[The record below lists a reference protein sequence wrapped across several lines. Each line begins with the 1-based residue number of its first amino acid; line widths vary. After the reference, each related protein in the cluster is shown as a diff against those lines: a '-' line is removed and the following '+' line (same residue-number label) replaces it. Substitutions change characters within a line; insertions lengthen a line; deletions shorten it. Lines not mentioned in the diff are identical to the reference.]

1 MKDRT
6 VPGVGHD
13 STQSTSECQSLRPIC
28 ILGSHGGASFS
39 RIRATIPF
47 PNPPK
52 GGVMA
57 NTSSPAAR
65 RRFLRFL
72 AGSPVVASL
81 GGVAAFMRQEGFA
94 QDMREIRESSF
105 ASAVRDRMSYIESP
119 AEALTVFDFEETA
132 RRRVQPG
139 HWAYMAS
146 GTDDDATLYANRQAF
161 RQVQLRPRRLR
172 DATKVDMRV
181 DLFGTTYASPIFTCP
196 TGGQGSMHADA
207 ELGVAR
213 AARARGTLQFL
224 STGTGT

>member
-1 MKDRT
+1 M
-6 VPGVGHD
+6 
-13 STQSTSECQSLRPIC
+13 
-28 ILGSHGGASFS
+28 
-39 RIRATIPF
+39 RATISF
-47 PNPPK
+47 PSPPK

-57 NTSSPAAR
+57 NTASPVAR

-72 AGSPVVASL
+72 AGSPFVASL
-81 GGVAAFMRQEGFA
+81 GGVAAFMRHEGFA
-94 QDMREIRESSF
+94 QDMREIRF
-105 ASAVRDRMSYIESP
+105 ASVVRDRMSYVESP

-132 RRRVQPG
+132 RRKVQQG

-146 GTDDDATLYANRQAF
+146 GTDDDATLYANREAF

-196 TGGQGSMHADA
+196 TGGQGSMHSDA

-213 AARARGTLQFL
+213 AAQARGTL
-224 STGTGT
+224 